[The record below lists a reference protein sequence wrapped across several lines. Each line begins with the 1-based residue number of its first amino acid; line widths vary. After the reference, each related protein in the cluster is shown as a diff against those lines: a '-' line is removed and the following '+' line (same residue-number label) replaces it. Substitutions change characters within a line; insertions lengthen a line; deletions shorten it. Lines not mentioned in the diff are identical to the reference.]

1 MTNHCTHEQSQRLKA
16 LGFDKPVKDYIYTGD
31 TGNNINRYFHT
42 LKADNHNADPLCI
55 SQPTPY
61 EVLDWFRETK
71 GMFGSII
78 MLTDGIA
85 ADWGF
90 VIEENPYGY
99 YLYDSI
105 EHGRIYPTHPEALS
119 ALIDKLITILEEQKA

>member
-1 MTNHCTHEQSQRLKA
+1 MTHCTPTQSQRLKA

-71 GMFGSII
+71 GIDAWVESI
-78 MLTDGIA
+78 
-85 ADWGF
+85 
-90 VIEENPYGY
+90 
-99 YLYDSI
+99 YDFDNEKKYIFIIHKHDDSRM
-105 EHGRIYPTHPEALS
+105 HFTTHTEALS

>member
-1 MTNHCTHEQSQRLKA
+1 MTHCTHEQSQALKEI
-16 LGFDKPVKDYIYTGD
+16 GFDMPTRDYYTRAG
-31 TGNNINRYFHT
+31 GIKNNASAHDWNIHFIT
-42 LKADNHNADPLCI
+42 SA
-55 SQPTPY
+55 PTPY

-105 EHGRIYPTHPEALS
+105 EHGRIYHTYPEALS